1 MLMLGFWTSQLNVC
15 CFCKLVFKKDK
26 FYSWINHFYYFRL
39 LQQIPKKMQEK
50 ASSWSHHVYGLLGHG
65 AVKVREKA
73 LQALTLALP
82 ALLQNPNGL
91 IPTMVTDVKTVRFF
105 SFPSD
110 LLKLNST
117 PFILMNVFTFLL
129 LVTLWSH

>member
-1 MLMLGFWTSQLNVC
+1 
-15 CFCKLVFKKDK
+15 
-26 FYSWINHFYYFRL
+26 
-39 LQQIPKKMQEK
+39 MQEK

-129 LVTLWSH
+129 LVTL